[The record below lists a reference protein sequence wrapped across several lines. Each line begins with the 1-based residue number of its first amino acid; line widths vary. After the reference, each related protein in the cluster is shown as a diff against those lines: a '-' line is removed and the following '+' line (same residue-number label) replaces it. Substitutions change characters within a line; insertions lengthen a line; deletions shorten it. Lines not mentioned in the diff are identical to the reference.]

1 MRPRL
6 RTQQGTQGGRQRRH
20 LELVRVWRPQRDPRH
35 QKSPRGRYELGG
47 RIAHGSPAQLQRTS
61 GPLGGDPRHRPGP
74 GPDGQELSARP
85 GSGLA
90 RPGRADRRDR
100 GQVRRR
106 AVGRGAREHE
116 DHRRPAGGPGAED
129 RRAAGGIALLAIT
142 TSYRTRSDAV
152 PLRSFKAKGRPSAI
166 AGVGVYAPEK
176 IISNFDLEKM
186 MDTSDKWITERTGIH
201 RRHIAE
207 PGTTTFE
214 VATKAAR
221 AALDAAGITA
231 KDLDMILVGT
241 SSPDGPFPSVACRV
255 QNELDAP
262 GAVAWDTLA
271 ACTSF
276 VYALSIADAYIA
288 TERADTVLVVGAEV
302 LSRMLNYSDRG
313 TAVIFGDGAG
323 AAVVRAA
330 PKGAGFLSWCLGS
343 DGRGYAQV
351 TAGNIEKGAYAAK
364 DPAPF
369 IDMVGPDVFKFAVDI
384 FIRQAN
390 EVCEKAGVGL
400 DQIDLWVPHQ
410 ANFRIIDAAARR
422 IGLPLERVAI
432 NIDEY
437 GNTSSASIPLALEEA
452 IRKGRVKKGDHVLL
466 AGFGSGLTWGAT
478 LLKWM

>member
-1 MRPRL
+1 M
-6 RTQQGTQGGRQRRH
+6 
-20 LELVRVWRPQRDPRH
+20 
-35 QKSPRGRYELGG
+35 
-47 RIAHGSPAQLQRTS
+47 
-61 GPLGGDPRHRPGP
+61 
-74 GPDGQELSARP
+74 
-85 GSGLA
+85 
-90 RPGRADRRDR
+90 
-100 GQVRRR
+100 
-106 AVGRGAREHE
+106 AV
-116 DHRRPAGGPGAED
+116 
-129 RRAAGGIALLAIT
+129 T
-142 TSYRTRSDAV
+142 TNYRTRSDAV

-166 AGVGVYAPEK
+166 AGIGVHAPEK
-176 IISNFDLEKM
+176 VLTNFDLEKM

-207 PGTTTFE
+207 PGTTTF
-214 VATKAAR
+214 AMAANAAR
-221 AALDAAGITA
+221 AALKAAGITA
-231 KDLDMILVGT
+231 QDLDMILVGT
-241 SSPDGPFPSVACRV
+241 STPDGPFPSVACRL

-262 GAVAWDTLA
+262 GSVAWDTLA

-276 VYALSIADAYIA
+276 VYALSIADSFIA

-302 LSRMLNYSDRG
+302 LSRMLNYADRG

-323 AAVVRAA
+323 AAVVRTA

-364 DPAPF
+364 DAAPY

-384 FIRQAN
+384 FIRQAQ
-390 EVCEKAGVGL
+390 EVCSAAGVAL
-400 DQIDLWVPHQ
+400 DEIDLWVPHQ

-422 IGLPLERVAI
+422 IGLPLEKVAI

-452 IRKGRVKKGDHVLL
+452 VRKGRVRPGDHVLL

-478 LLKWM
+478 LLRWA

>member
-1 MRPRL
+1 MA
-6 RTQQGTQGGRQRRH
+6 T
-20 LELVRVWRPQRDPRH
+20 
-35 QKSPRGRYELGG
+35 
-47 RIAHGSPAQLQRTS
+47 
-61 GPLGGDPRHRPGP
+61 
-74 GPDGQELSARP
+74 
-85 GSGLA
+85 
-90 RPGRADRRDR
+90 
-100 GQVRRR
+100 
-106 AVGRGAREHE
+106 
-116 DHRRPAGGPGAED
+116 
-129 RRAAGGIALLAIT
+129 IT
-142 TSYRTRSDAV
+142 TNYRARSDAV
-152 PLRSFKAKGRPSAI
+152 QLRSFKAKGRPSAI
-166 AGVGVYAPEK
+166 AGVGVYAPGK
-176 IISNFDLEKM
+176 VLTNFDLEKM
-186 MDTSDKWITERTGIH
+186 MDTSDQWIRERTGIH

-221 AALDAAGITA
+221 SALDAAGITA

-276 VYALSIADAYIA
+276 VYALSIADSFIA
-288 TERADTVLVVGAEV
+288 TERADTVLVIGAEV

-323 AAVVRAA
+323 AAIVRAA
-330 PKGAGFLSWCLGS
+330 PRGAGFLSWCLGS

-351 TAGNIEKGAYAAK
+351 TCGNIEKGAYAAK
-364 DPAPF
+364 DATPF

-390 EVCEKAGVGL
+390 EVCQTAGVAL
-400 DQIDLWVPHQ
+400 DDIDLWVPHQ

-422 IGLPLERVAI
+422 IGLPMDRVAV

-452 IRKGRVKKGDHVLL
+452 VRQGRVKTGDHVLL

-478 LLKWM
+478 LLKWA

>member
-1 MRPRL
+1 M
-6 RTQQGTQGGRQRRH
+6 
-20 LELVRVWRPQRDPRH
+20 
-35 QKSPRGRYELGG
+35 
-47 RIAHGSPAQLQRTS
+47 
-61 GPLGGDPRHRPGP
+61 
-74 GPDGQELSARP
+74 
-85 GSGLA
+85 
-90 RPGRADRRDR
+90 
-100 GQVRRR
+100 
-106 AVGRGAREHE
+106 AVTNA
-116 DHRRPAGGPGAED
+116 
-129 RRAAGGIALLAIT
+129 
-142 TSYRTRSDAV
+142 YRTRSGAI
-152 PLRSFKAKGRPSAI
+152 PLRSFAAKGRPSAI

-176 IISNFDLEKM
+176 IITNFDLEKM

-201 RRHIAE
+201 KRHIAE
-207 PGTTTFE
+207 PGTTTFDL
-214 VATKAAR
+214 ATRAAR
-221 AALDAAGITA
+221 GALDAAGITA

-241 SSPDGPFPSVACRV
+241 SSPDGPFPSIACRI

-276 VYALSIADAYIA
+276 MYGLSIADSFIA

-330 PKGAGFLSWCLGS
+330 PRGAGFLSWCLGS

-364 DPAPF
+364 DAQPY

-390 EVCEKAGVGL
+390 EVCAKAGVAMEE
-400 DQIDLWVPHQ
+400 IDLWVPHQ

-422 IGLPLERVAI
+422 IGLPLDRVAI

-452 IRKGRVKKGDHVLL
+452 IRKGRVKSGDHVLL
-466 AGFGSGLTWGAT
+466 AGFGSGLTWGAC
-478 LLKWM
+478 LLKWV